1 MFTGIVEGQATVE
14 AIVPRGQAHR
24 LCLELGPLAAP
35 CYDGGAAA
43 VAPDG
48 RIAFTIRTGIGWTT
62 GPAVRRRGAGR
73 VVTYQLDGG
82 AYRVADSPLR
92 WLYRVADNCCFDALK
107 RRRDRPPPLPLA
119 EDLEPG
125 THPDVDE
132 RLRVARALDHLPDR
146 ERQVAV
152 RAFVDGLTQDQIAT
166 EIGWSRQTINRKLKE
181 IRDRLGRWLH
191 VN

>member
-1 MFTGIVEGQATVE
+1 MSN
-14 AIVPRGQAHR
+14 
-24 LCLELGPLAAP
+24 
-35 CYDGGAAA
+35 DGLSNAEVADIFRRHGHLLLRRCRFLMRDPAAA
-43 VAPDG
+43 EDVLQEVFVKIM
-48 RIAFTIRTGIGWTT
+48 RH
-62 GPAVRRRGAGR
+62 GA
-73 VVTYQLDGG
+73 
-82 AYRVADSPLR
+82 AYRVADSKLR

-107 RRRDRPPPLPLA
+107 KRRDRPPPLALA
-119 EDLEPG
+119 EDLEPR
-125 THPDVDE
+125 THPAIDE

-152 RAFVDGLTQDQIAT
+152 LAFVDGLTQDQIAT